1 MNSLGS
7 LRRRLQERSALGGE
21 ALGKIIFMGR
31 TGCGKTTL
39 CQKLSQL
46 EIHYK
51 KTQAVELYDK
61 AIDTPGEYLENRN
74 YYRALINTAVDAKLI
89 ALIADPTAYDNFI
102 PPAFAGT
109 FAKELIGI
117 ITKINLVHDQEAITK
132 VERSLK
138 EAGVTRIF
146 KVDTI
151 DNIGIEE
158 LFAYIHEKID
168 G

>member
-1 MNSLGS
+1 M
-7 LRRRLQERSALGGE
+7 
-21 ALGKIIFMGR
+21 GKIIFMGR

-39 CQKLSQL
+39 CQKLSEL
-46 EIHYK
+46 EIRYR
-51 KTQAVELYDK
+51 KTQAIELYDN

-89 ALIADPTAYDNFI
+89 ALIADPTAHDNYI

-117 ITKINLVHDQEAITK
+117 VTKINLVKDQAAITK
-132 VERSLK
+132 VEMNLK
-138 EAGVTRIF
+138 EAGVAKIF

-151 DNIGIEE
+151 DDIGIEE
-158 LFAYIHEKID
+158 LFAYIHEKLMIRSA
-168 G
+168 GL